1 MRRRKAK
8 TGERA
13 VHIPLT
19 RGDRN
24 KRDRNRRK
32 SDCFLPHPPL
42 SLGTREFFFRDLG
55 LERERERTKGRSS
68 RSNWQANELY

>member
-1 MRRRKAK
+1 MRRKAK
-8 TGERA
+8 TGERS

-42 SLGTREFFFRDLG
+42 SLGTREFFFLG
-55 LERERERTKGRSS
+55 I
-68 RSNWQANELY
+68 

>member
-1 MRRRKAK
+1 MRRRKVK

-24 KRDRNRRK
+24 KRDRNRRE

-42 SLGTREFFFRDLG
+42 SLGTREIFF
-55 LERERERTKGRSS
+55 
-68 RSNWQANELY
+68 